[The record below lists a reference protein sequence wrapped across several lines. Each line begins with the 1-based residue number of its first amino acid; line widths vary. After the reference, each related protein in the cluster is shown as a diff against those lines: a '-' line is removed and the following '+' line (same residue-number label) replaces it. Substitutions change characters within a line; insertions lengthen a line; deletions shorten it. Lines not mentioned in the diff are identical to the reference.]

1 MTERQRQDRDALIE
15 FLVEECYIDPNEK
28 IEHPPVALSFG
39 EHSYK
44 TKEGLVTYPTPI
56 GTYGNFSFI
65 QAPPKHKK
73 TFLVS
78 LLSAAYL
85 GGKSKRF
92 VGDIKGHRDGRCLY
106 HFDTEQGRF
115 HAQKVFRRVLDMC
128 ELEDQCYSTFGL
140 RARSHDE
147 RLDIIEYVLK
157 NNKDVGVLVI
167 DGVADLVSDV
177 NNIEESNMVVGKI
190 MKWTE
195 MYQVHIITVIHTN
208 YNSNKPTGHL
218 GSALEKKAETQ
229 IELQKDEENEAIIN
243 VRCKAS
249 RSKSFDDFSF
259 FVNDYGYPEVTNQ
272 TLEVLDY
279 IGNDNRLRNTA

>member
-1 MTERQRQDRDALIE
+1 MTERQRQDRDAMIE

-92 VGDIKGHRDGRCLY
+92 VGGIKGHRDGRCLY

-157 NNKDVGVLVI
+157 NNRDVGVLVI

-195 MYQVHIITVIHTN
+195 MYQVHVITVIHTN

>member
-92 VGDIKGHRDGRCLY
+92 VGGIKGHRDGRCLY

-157 NNKDVGVLVI
+157 NNRDVGVLVI

>member
-1 MTERQRQDRDALIE
+1 MESRKEQDREALME
-15 FLVEECYIDPNEK
+15 LLVEKCYIDPNEK
-28 IEHPPVALSFG
+28 IEHPPVAISLG

-44 TKEGLVTYPTPI
+44 TKEGLQTYPTPI

-85 GGKSKRF
+85 GGDSKRF
-92 VGDIKGHRDGRCLY
+92 VGKIKGHRDGKCLY

-115 HAQKVFRRVLDMC
+115 HAQRTFRRVLDMC
-128 ELEDQCYSTFGL
+128 KLEQQCFNTYGL
-140 RARSHDE
+140 RSLMYDE
-147 RLDIIEYVLK
+147 RLDLIEHVLK
-157 NNKDVGVLVI
+157 YSNDVGVLVI

-177 NNIEESNMVVGKI
+177 NNIEESNKVVGKI

-195 MYQVHIITVIHTN
+195 EYQCHIITVIHTN
-208 YNSNKPTGHL
+208 HNSNKPTGHL

-229 IELQKDEENEAIIN
+229 IQLEKDESDESIIK
-243 VRCKAS
+243 VKCKAS

-259 FVNDYGYPEVTNQ
+259 FVNDYGYPEVTEQ
-272 TLEVLDY
+272 ELEVLDY
-279 IGNDNRLRNTA
+279 IGKSKHTTGD

>member
-1 MTERQRQDRDALIE
+1 MTERQKQDREALIE
-15 FLVEECYIDPNEK
+15 ILVQESYIDPNEK
-28 IEHPPVALSFG
+28 IEHPPVAISLG
-39 EHSYK
+39 EHSYQ
-44 TKEGLVTYPTPI
+44 TKEGTVTYPTPI

-85 GGKSKRF
+85 GGDSGRF
-92 VGDIKGHRDGRCLY
+92 VGKIKGHRDGKCLY

-115 HAQKVFRRVLDMC
+115 HAQKTFRRVLDMC
-128 ELEDQCYSTFGL
+128 KLEDQCYETFGL
-140 RARSHDE
+140 RSRTYDE
-147 RLDIIEYVLK
+147 RLDIIEYILK
-157 NNKDVGVLVI
+157 YNSNIGVLVI

-177 NNIEESNMVVGKI
+177 NNIDESNKVVQKI

-195 MYQVHIITVIHTN
+195 DYNVHIITVIHTN
-208 YNSNKPTGHL
+208 HNTNKPTGHL

-229 IELQKDEENEAIIN
+229 IQLEKDEDNPAIIK

-259 FVNDYGYPEVTNQ
+259 FVNDYGFPEIAEQ
-272 TLEVLDY
+272 ELEVIDY
-279 IGNDNRLRNTA
+279 IGNKTRN

>member
-1 MTERQRQDRDALIE
+1 MTERQKQDREALIE
-15 FLVEECYIDPNEK
+15 ILVQESYIDPNEK
-28 IEHPPVALSFG
+28 IEHPPVAISYG
-39 EHSYK
+39 EHSYS
-44 TKEGLVTYPTPI
+44 TKEGTVTYPTPI

-85 GGKSKRF
+85 GGDSGRF
-92 VGDIKGHRDGRCLY
+92 VGKIKGHRDGRCLY

-115 HAQKVFRRVLDMC
+115 HAQRTFRRVLDMC
-128 ELEDQCYSTFGL
+128 NLEDQCYETFGL
-140 RARSHDE
+140 RSRMYDE
-147 RLDIIEYVLK
+147 RVDIIEYILK
-157 NNKDVGVLVI
+157 HNRNVGVLVI

-177 NNIEESNMVVGKI
+177 NNIDESNKVVQKI

-195 MYQVHIITVIHTN
+195 QYNVHIITVIHTN
-208 YNSNKPTGHL
+208 HNTNKPTGHL

-229 IELQKDEENEAIIN
+229 IQLEKDENDPDIIK

-259 FVNDYGYPEVTNQ
+259 FVNKYGYPEIAEQ
-272 TLEVLDY
+272 ELEVLDY
-279 IGNDNRLRNTA
+279 IGKNNTHIRH